1 VPTSAQPSPGS
12 EPKPDAA
19 RQQELLAAR
28 FRELGV
34 NPDSL
39 APDIRAA
46 IVNLE
51 PGRLGHELSPEAID
65 AAQRALAHEALA
77 IAALSLPLIKRQPPL
92 PKLD

>member
-1 VPTSAQPSPGS
+1 MPTSAQPSPGN

-28 FRELGV
+28 WQELGV
-34 NPDSL
+34 DPASL

-46 IVNLE
+46 IANLE
-51 PGRLGHELSPEAID
+51 PGRQGHDLSPEVID

-77 IAALSLPLIKRQPPL
+77 IEALRLPLIKRRPPL